1 MMVWRW
7 LRQQPLFFLWLPV
20 VAWMGVIFFLSA
32 QPDLPQ
38 AGTGWLDLLISGMA
52 HVVLFA
58 VLAVLLARALGQRRH
73 ALLVAFA
80 LTMLYALSDELHQAF
95 VPGRHPDPWDLV
107 FDGLGAALG
116 LFAWAW
122 WWRRQSVS

>member
-1 MMVWRW
+1 MVWRW
-7 LRQQPLFFLWLPV
+7 LRRQPLLYRWLPV
-20 VAWMGVIFFLSA
+20 IAWMGVIFYLSA

-38 AGTGWLDLLISGMA
+38 PGTGWLDLLISGMA
-52 HVVLFA
+52 HVLLFA
-58 VLAVLLARALGQRRH
+58 VLAVFLARALSPSHH
-73 ALLVAFA
+73 ALLAAFA
-80 LTMLYALSDELHQAF
+80 LAMVYALSDEIHQAF

-122 WWRRQSVS
+122 WSRQRSAS